1 MCFLDGD
8 LVDEAVIYQGSSP
21 AGSDGLLPFV
31 SEGLDRLTDS
41 GHFTLTQERTF
52 GPDRMTWWQ
61 RQRKCS
67 PALSPT

>member
-1 MCFLDGD
+1 MLDAD
-8 LVDEAVIYQGSSP
+8 LIDEAVIYQGSTA

-31 SEGLDRLTDS
+31 SEGLDRLTKS
-41 GHFTLTQERTF
+41 GDFTQIEERTF

-61 RQRKCS
+61 RQRRCS